1 VNKLIF
7 GKISLIPTFAE
18 PAQNF
23 PDTIR
28 ILQGGRFDVSLM
40 VNRTFSFD
48 ELLDV
53 FLASDRGEAP
63 ILKAVL
69 VP

>member
-1 VNKLIF
+1 
-7 GKISLIPTFAE
+7 
-18 PAQNF
+18 
-23 PDTIR
+23 
-28 ILQGGRFDVSLM
+28 

>member
-1 VNKLIF
+1 
-7 GKISLIPTFAE
+7 
-18 PAQNF
+18 
-23 PDTIR
+23 
-28 ILQGGRFDVSLM
+28 M

-48 ELLDV
+48 ELREV